1 MLYMNVLV
9 VGDVLLD
16 INHFSTIHRN
26 APEALHIPVN
36 KIEKTEYKLGG
47 AANLSSIIH
56 KLGIDVTLLSITGND
71 IAGKKIKHLLTKEGI
86 KNKIFLDETRKSPQK
101 NRIFFNNTLVSRFDM
116 EDETDIESCI
126 EDEIID
132 YISKTDFHIIVLS
145 DYNKGLLTA
154 SLTEKIIH
162 FANVNNIYTF
172 VDPKSKNPLKYR
184 NCYCLKPN
192 MNEAAVISGMK
203 DISDIMK
210 TVKKQINCQNL
221 IITSG
226 EKGVYVNDPTKHFKI
241 KEKIDVV
248 DVTGCGDLFLGI
260 VIYGFITEFDLN
272 ISCEMANYFASLST
286 TYIGNGQ
293 VSLESLKEYR
303 KKIPFKLKEL
313 PSIIYDKDVY
323 SLDQLSNYQNIVFT
337 NGCFDILHSAHIQLL
352 KYCKSLGNILIVGLN
367 SDDSIR
373 RLKGN
378 NRPINDIYERSLML
392 SLLDFVDY
400 IIVFEE
406 DTPYNI
412 IKMIMPDIIVK
423 GGDYK
428 KKEIVG
434 SEFAKRIE
442 LYNYIDGKSTTNVIK
457 KINTNKRDRIN

>member
-1 MLYMNVLV
+1 MNVLV

-56 KLGIDVTLLSITGND
+56 KLGVDVTLLSVIGND
-71 IAGKKIKHLLTKEGI
+71 IAGKKIAQLLANDGM
-86 KNKIFLDETRKSPQK
+86 KNKIILDETRKSSQK
-101 NRIFFNNTLVSRFDM
+101 NRIFFNKTLVSRFDI
-116 EDETDIESCI
+116 EDETDIETGI

-145 DYNKGLLTA
+145 DYNKGLLTV
-154 SLTEKIIH
+154 SLTEKIIQ
-162 FANVNNIYTF
+162 FANVNSIYTF
-172 VDPKSKNPLKYR
+172 VDPKLKNPFKYR

-192 MNEAAVISGMK
+192 MNEAVVMSGMK
-203 DISDIMK
+203 NISDILRTIK
-210 TVKKQINCQNL
+210 TQMNCQHL

-226 EKGVYVNDPTKHFKI
+226 ENGAYVNDPTNHFKI

-272 ISCEMANYFASLST
+272 MSCEMANYFASLST

-313 PSIIYDKDVY
+313 PSIIYDKDVS

-392 SLLDFVDY
+392 SLMDFVDY

-428 KKEIVG
+428 KEEIVG

-457 KINTNKRDRIN
+457 KINTNDRDRIN